1 MISMSAQERQR
12 QLNLVDMHA
21 MPHEALVGLIEKATV
36 ESQNFKNN
44 AANYA
49 KNSTKALQLMKNSNL
64 IKSLDLNS
72 IELESST
79 LPYTV
84 GIDGSNQPR
93 PTPDGYMLY
102 FFSAVRINFEPGNI
116 DPKIYYA
123 GHTRRIRSTVEESA
137 GKQAELFM
145 TGMETK
151 ELRQVTSEKQ
161 PNEDGKYTDSLV
173 FMDGPIIEPPFDND
187 STNIKERSRALKL
200 AIEKNIIP
208 IGIIK
213 RVYSQFFIERYA
225 GLFTDAAEQ
234 NCFKALN
241 HDKNFAIYVL
251 TKFLENSE
259 NIGYTQPFK
268 FSDIADMDKYIKPV
282 KQYYAEGIDVLTFL
296 MSNGFSGN
304 PIRVDVA
311 IPADKPFDVDVFTK
325 QIVTYIAQWSAPG
338 RHVPIPVTLAHD
350 QCNIRQGTANI
361 LYSDYITGSKTG
373 DVLQD
378 VTAHKMLEETH

>member
-1 MISMSAQERQR
+1 MSAQERQR
-12 QLNLVDMHA
+12 RLDLVDMHT
-21 MPHEALVGLIEKATV
+21 MPHEALVGLVKETAA
-36 ESQNFKNN
+36 ESEQFKNDS
-44 AANYA
+44 ANYA
-49 KNSTKALQLMKNSNL
+49 RNSTKALQLMKNNNL
-64 IKSLDLNS
+64 IKSLDLS
-72 IELESST
+72 TIELKSST

-213 RVYSQFFIERYA
+213 RVYSQFFIDRYA
-225 GLFTDAAEQ
+225 GLFNVAAEQ